1 MLHRI
6 ASTEA
11 RLFYAGP
18 WYWKFQYLV
27 QLYDFF
33 LHLND
38 FWCSMICEEDY
49 MLNAYS
55 VSDITGRLST
65 IIQGQ
70 PGQGQPGLRDVQVSG
85 HVEKHP
91 ADPQTVFWL
100 TEGADNKIRCF
111 LPGGQTTF
119 ARLLASGS
127 TVVVK
132 GQIRLYPSFSQYQ
145 IIVSGQPLEV
155 NTSGNGSSSTVSQI
169 TGTLSDI
176 IESQFQEVYIRGKI
190 SSLTQNSHGVFWHLH
205 DVDSATKQI
214 NCVHFDAPNLIHHKI
229 RLPNGN
235 LVGEGDNICVGGYIR
250 LWPARSRY
258 QIRVTQVLQPDD
270 GTAQCQCDGCSQCSQ
285 QGCSQPRRIPQ
296 YGSCSSCLPLPADEL
311 YELCPQCY
319 GVSPDHEPKVEEAVY
334 GYLSEINIHG
344 FSPRKQHEIQFGSRN
359 GIPDVVL
366 VKGDDGTLA
375 VVAECKGAGYVGHG
389 IEQLKSYLSASDTRF
404 GIFANRYDR
413 SQWKFYENRRHNVFE
428 PITRSRFE
436 EGVRAEIVLRPRF
449 ELEIRALESQ
459 KAALEAEIADL
470 HQEKQTLET
479 RITELKIRSEEKK
492 KKGLINW
499 LKNLFSKENS

>member
-1 MLHRI
+1 
-6 ASTEA
+6 
-11 RLFYAGP
+11 
-18 WYWKFQYLV
+18 
-27 QLYDFF
+27 
-33 LHLND
+33 
-38 FWCSMICEEDY
+38 

-70 PGQGQPGLRDVQVSG
+70 SGLQDVQASG
-85 HVEKHP
+85 LVEKRP
-91 ADPQTVFWL
+91 TDPQAVFWL
-100 TEGADNKIRCF
+100 KDATADEKIRCF
-111 LPGGQTTF
+111 ISRSRTAIFAPLP
-119 ARLLASGS
+119 ANGS
-127 TVVVK
+127 PVVVK
-132 GQIRLYPSFSQYQ
+132 GPITLYPSFSEYQ
-145 IIVSGQPLEV
+145 IIVSGQPMEV

-176 IESQFQEVYIRGKI
+176 IEPQFQEVHIQGKI
-190 SSLTQNSHGVFWHLH
+190 SRLTQDYRGVFWHLH
-205 DVDSATKQI
+205 DVDSAPPGNAPQI
-214 NCVHFDAPNLIHHKI
+214 NCVHFDAPNLIHRKI

-235 LVGEGDNICVGGYIR
+235 LVGEGDNIRVGGYIR

-258 QIRVTQVLQPDD
+258 QIRVKQVLQHDD

-285 QGCSQPRRIPQ
+285 QGCSQPRQNPQ
-296 YGSCSSCLPLPADEL
+296 YGSCSSCLPLPPDEL
-311 YELCPQCY
+311 YELCSQCY

-344 FSPRKQHEIQFGSRN
+344 FSPRKQHGIQFGSRN
-359 GIPDVVL
+359 GFADVVL

-389 IEQLKSYLSASDTRF
+389 IEQLKSYLSATDTRF

-428 PITRSRFE
+428 TLTRSQFE
-436 EGVRAEIVLRPRF
+436 KGVRAEIVLLPRF
-449 ELEIRALESQ
+449 EREIKVLESQ
-459 KAALEAEIADL
+459 KATLEADIAGM
-470 HQEKQTLET
+470 HQEKQSLDT
-479 RITELKIRSEEKK
+479 RITELKIQSEEKK

>member
-6 ASTEA
+6 ALTEA
-11 RLFYAGP
+11 RLFYADP
-18 WYWKFQYLV
+18 WYWKFQYLA
-27 QLYDFF
+27 QLHDFF

-65 IIQGQ
+65 IIQ
-70 PGQGQPGLRDVQVSG
+70 
-85 HVEKHP
+85 E
-91 ADPQTVFWL
+91 
-100 TEGADNKIRCF
+100 
-111 LPGGQTTF
+111 
-119 ARLLASGS
+119 
-127 TVVVK
+127 
-132 GQIRLYPSFSQYQ
+132 
-145 IIVSGQPLEV
+145 
-155 NTSGNGSSSTVSQI
+155 
-169 TGTLSDI
+169 
-176 IESQFQEVYIRGKI
+176 FQEVYIQGKI
-190 SSLTQNSHGVFWHLH
+190 SSLTQNSRGVFWHLH

-214 NCVHFDAPNLIHHKI
+214 NCVHFDAPNLINCKI
-229 RLPNGN
+229 QLPNGN
-235 LVGEGDNICVGGYIR
+235 LVGEGDNIRVGGYIR

-258 QIRVTQVLQPDD
+258 QIRVTQVLQHDD

-296 YGSCSSCLPLPADEL
+296 YGSCSSCLPLPPDEL
-311 YELCPQCY
+311 YELCSQCY
-319 GVSPDHEPKVEEAVY
+319 GVSPDREPKVEEAVY

-344 FSPRKQHEIQFGSRN
+344 FLPQQQHKIQFGSRN
-359 GIPDVVL
+359 GISDVVL

-389 IEQLKSYLSASDTRF
+389 IEQLKSYLSATDTRF

-428 PITRSRFE
+428 TLTRSQFE
-436 EGVRAEIVLRPRF
+436 NGVRAEIVLRPRF
-449 ELEIRALESQ
+449 ELEIRVLESQ
-459 KAALEAEIADL
+459 KASMETEIADL

-479 RITELKIRSEEKK
+479 RITELKIQSEEKK

>member
-38 FWCSMICEEDY
+38 FWCSMICEEAY

-70 PGQGQPGLRDVQVSG
+70 PGLQDVRVSG

-91 ADPQTVFWL
+91 TDPQTVFWL

-111 LPGGQTTF
+111 LPGGQATF
-119 ARLLASGS
+119 ARLLARGR

-145 IIVSGQPLEV
+145 ILVSGQPMEV

-176 IESQFQEVYIRGKI
+176 IESQFQEVYIQGKI
-190 SSLTQNSHGVFWHLH
+190 SRLTQNSRGVFWHLH

-214 NCVHFDAPNLIHHKI
+214 NCVHFDAPNLIHRKI

-235 LVGEGDNICVGGYIR
+235 LVGEGDNIRVGGDIR
-250 LWPARSRY
+250 LWPAMSRY

-285 QGCSQPRRIPQ
+285 QGCSQPRQIPQ
-296 YGSCSSCLPLPADEL
+296 YESCSRCLPLPPDEL
-311 YELCPQCY
+311 YELCSQCY

-389 IEQLKSYLSASDTRF
+389 IEQLKSYLSATDTRF

>member
-1 MLHRI
+1 
-6 ASTEA
+6 
-11 RLFYAGP
+11 
-18 WYWKFQYLV
+18 
-27 QLYDFF
+27 
-33 LHLND
+33 
-38 FWCSMICEEDY
+38 

-91 ADPQTVFWL
+91 ADPQRVFWL
-100 TEGADNKIRCF
+100 RDATVDEKIRCF
-111 LPGGQTTF
+111 ISRSRTATF
-119 ARLLASGS
+119 APLPANGS

-132 GQIRLYPSFSQYQ
+132 GRITLYSSCSEYQ
-145 IIVSGQPLEV
+145 ILVSGQPMEV

-235 LVGEGDNICVGGYIR
+235 LVGEGDNIRVGGYIR

-258 QIRVTQVLQPDD
+258 QIRVAQVLQHDD
-270 GTAQCQCDGCSQCSQ
+270 GTAQCQCDGCSECSQ
-285 QGCSQPRRIPQ
+285 QGCSQPRQNPQ
-296 YGSCSSCLPLPADEL
+296 YGSCSSCIPLPPDEL
-311 YELCPQCY
+311 YELCSQCY

-344 FSPRKQHEIQFGSRN
+344 FSPRKQHGIQFGSRN
-359 GIPDVVL
+359 GIADVVL

-389 IEQLKSYLSASDTRF
+389 IEQLKSYLSATDTRF

-428 PITRSRFE
+428 TLTRSQFE
-436 EGVRAEIVLRPRF
+436 KGVRAEIVLRPRF
-449 ELEIRALESQ
+449 EFEIRALESQ
-459 KAALEAEIADL
+459 KAALETEIADL

>member
-1 MLHRI
+1 
-6 ASTEA
+6 
-11 RLFYAGP
+11 
-18 WYWKFQYLV
+18 
-27 QLYDFF
+27 
-33 LHLND
+33 
-38 FWCSMICEEDY
+38 

-91 ADPQTVFWL
+91 ADPQRVFWL
-100 TEGADNKIRCF
+100 RDATVDEKIRCF
-111 LPGGQTTF
+111 ISRSRTATF
-119 ARLLASGS
+119 APLPANGS

-132 GQIRLYPSFSQYQ
+132 GRITLYSSRSEYQ
-145 IIVSGQPLEV
+145 ILVSGQPMEV

-176 IESQFQEVYIRGKI
+176 IESQFQEVHIQGKI

-205 DVDSATKQI
+205 DVDRATTGNAPQI
-214 NCVHFDAPNLIHHKI
+214 NCVHFGAPNLVNRKI
-229 RLPNGN
+229 QLPNGN

-285 QGCSQPRRIPQ
+285 QGCSQPRGIPQ

-389 IEQLKSYLSASDTRF
+389 IEQLKSYLSATDTRF

-436 EGVRAEIVLRPRF
+436 EGVRAQIVLRPRF
-449 ELEIRALESQ
+449 EFEIRALESQ

>member
-11 RLFYAGP
+11 KLFYAGP
-18 WYWKFQYLV
+18 LV
-27 QLYDFF
+27 LEIPILGATARFFF

-49 MLNAYS
+49 MLNAHS

-70 PGQGQPGLRDVQVSG
+70 SGLQDVRVSG

-91 ADPQTVFWL
+91 TDPQKVFWL

-111 LPGGQTTF
+111 LRGGRNTSS
-119 ARLLASGS
+119 RLLASGS

-132 GQIRLYPSFSQYQ
+132 GRITPYPSFSEYQ
-145 IIVSGQPLEV
+145 IIVPGQPLEV

-169 TGTLSDI
+169 TGTLSHI
-176 IESQFQEVYIRGKI
+176 IEPQFQEVYIQGKI

-205 DVDSATKQI
+205 DVDSAPTRNAPQI
-214 NCVHFDAPNLIHHKI
+214 NCVHFEAPNLINRKI
-229 RLPNGN
+229 QLPNGN
-235 LVGEGDNICVGGYIR
+235 LVGEGDNIRVRGYIR

-258 QIRVTQVLQPDD
+258 QIRVTQVIQHDD
-270 GTAQCQCDGCSQCSQ
+270 GTAQCQCDGCSECSQ
-285 QGCSQPRRIPQ
+285 QGCSQPRQNPQ
-296 YGSCSSCLPLPADEL
+296 YGSCSSCLPLPPDEL
-311 YELCPQCY
+311 YELCSQCY

-344 FSPRKQHEIQFGSRN
+344 FSPRKQHGIQFGSRN
-359 GIPDVVL
+359 GFADVVL

-389 IEQLKSYLSASDTRF
+389 IEQLKSYLSATDTRF

-428 PITRSRFE
+428 TLTRSQFE
-436 EGVRAEIVLRPRF
+436 KGVRAEIVLRPRF
-449 ELEIRALESQ
+449 ELEIIVLESQ
-459 KAALEAEIADL
+459 KAALESEIADL

-479 RITELKIRSEEKK
+479 RITELKIQSEEKK

>member
-1 MLHRI
+1 
-6 ASTEA
+6 
-11 RLFYAGP
+11 
-18 WYWKFQYLV
+18 
-27 QLYDFF
+27 
-33 LHLND
+33 
-38 FWCSMICEEDY
+38 

-65 IIQGQ
+65 IIQGK
-70 PGQGQPGLRDVQVSG
+70 PGLQDVRVSG
-85 HVEKHP
+85 HVERHP
-91 ADPQTVFWL
+91 TDPQAVFWL

-111 LPGGQTTF
+111 LSGGQPTF
-119 ARLLASGS
+119 ARSLASGS

-132 GQIRLYPSFSQYQ
+132 GPITLYPSFSQYQ

-169 TGTLSDI
+169 TGTLSDT
-176 IESQFQEVYIRGKI
+176 IEPQFQDVHIQGKI

-214 NCVHFDAPNLIHHKI
+214 NCVHFDAPNLINRKI
-229 RLPNGN
+229 QLPNGN
-235 LVGEGDNICVGGYIR
+235 LVGEGDNIRVRGYIR

-296 YGSCSSCLPLPADEL
+296 YESCSGCLPFPPDEL
-311 YELCPQCY
+311 YELCSQCY
-319 GVSPDHEPKVEEAVY
+319 EVSPDREQKVEEAVY

-344 FSPRKQHEIQFGSRN
+344 FSPRNQHKIQFGSRN

-366 VKGDDGTLA
+366 VKGDDGPLA

-389 IEQLKSYLSASDTRF
+389 IEQLKSYLSATDTRF
-404 GIFANRYDR
+404 GIFANRSDR
-413 SQWKFYENRRHNVFE
+413 NQWKFYENRRHNVFE
-428 PITRSRFE
+428 PITRSQFE
-436 EGVRAEIVLRPRF
+436 KGVRAEIVLLPRF
-449 ELEIRALESQ
+449 ELEIGALESQ
-459 KAALEAEIADL
+459 KAALEADIAGM
-470 HQEKQTLET
+470 HQEKQSLET
-479 RITELKIRSEEKK
+479 RITKLKIQSEEKE